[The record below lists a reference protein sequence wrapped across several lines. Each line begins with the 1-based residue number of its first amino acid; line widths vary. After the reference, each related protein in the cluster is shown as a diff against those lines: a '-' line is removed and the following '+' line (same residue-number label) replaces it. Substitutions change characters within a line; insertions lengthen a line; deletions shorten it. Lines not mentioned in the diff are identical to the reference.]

1 MNIPYALI
9 NSNNYMSLIQ
19 NKKQNINQFHYINL
33 HFVCLCNNTIV
44 DSNSDHSQVLRIDCD
59 TPMTTQQ
66 KIEQTT
72 EYDVMTETS
81 SYATNSP
88 ITTITYPQTDSLQ
101 STTKRTKEDTIC
113 NDQVAGNIIGIKVV
127 NRDDNV
133 ESDQT

>member
-1 MNIPYALI
+1 
-9 NSNNYMSLIQ
+9 MSLIQ

-59 TPMTTQQ
+59 TPKTTQQ

-88 ITTITYPQTDSLQ
+88 ITTITYPQTTDSLH

-113 NDQVAGNIIGIKVV
+113 NDQGAGNIIGINVM
-127 NRDDNV
+127 NRDYNV
-133 ESDQT
+133 ESDQK

>member
-19 NKKQNINQFHYINL
+19 NKKQNINQFQYINL

-72 EYDVMTETS
+72 V
-81 SYATNSP
+81 
-88 ITTITYPQTDSLQ
+88 I
-101 STTKRTKEDTIC
+101 
-113 NDQVAGNIIGIKVV
+113 
-127 NRDDNV
+127 
-133 ESDQT
+133 

>member
-1 MNIPYALI
+1 
-9 NSNNYMSLIQ
+9 
-19 NKKQNINQFHYINL
+19 
-33 HFVCLCNNTIV
+33 
-44 DSNSDHSQVLRIDCD
+44 
-59 TPMTTQQ
+59 MTTQQ

-101 STTKRTKEDTIC
+101 STTKRTQEDTIC

-127 NRDDNV
+127 NRDYNV

>member
-1 MNIPYALI
+1 
-9 NSNNYMSLIQ
+9 MSLIQ
-19 NKKQNINQFHYINL
+19 NKKHNINQFQYINL
-33 HFVCLCNNTIV
+33 HVVCLCNNTIV
-44 DSNSDHSQVLRIDCD
+44 DTNSDHSQVLRMYCD

-72 EYDVMTETS
+72 EYDLMTETS

-88 ITTITYPQTDSLQ
+88 ITTITYPQTTDSLK
-101 STTKRTKEDTIC
+101 STTKRTKEDTIA
-113 NDQVAGNIIGIKVV
+113 NHQVAGNIIGINVV

>member
-1 MNIPYALI
+1 
-9 NSNNYMSLIQ
+9 
-19 NKKQNINQFHYINL
+19 
-33 HFVCLCNNTIV
+33 
-44 DSNSDHSQVLRIDCD
+44 
-59 TPMTTQQ
+59 MTTQQ

-88 ITTITYPQTDSLQ
+88 ITTIIYPQTDSLQ

-127 NRDDNV
+127 NRDYNV

>member
-1 MNIPYALI
+1 
-9 NSNNYMSLIQ
+9 MSLIQ
-19 NKKQNINQFHYINL
+19 NKKQNINQFQYINL

-81 SYATNSP
+81 S
-88 ITTITYPQTDSLQ
+88 
-101 STTKRTKEDTIC
+101 
-113 NDQVAGNIIGIKVV
+113 
-127 NRDDNV
+127 
-133 ESDQT
+133 

>member
-1 MNIPYALI
+1 
-9 NSNNYMSLIQ
+9 
-19 NKKQNINQFHYINL
+19 
-33 HFVCLCNNTIV
+33 
-44 DSNSDHSQVLRIDCD
+44 
-59 TPMTTQQ
+59 MTTQQ

-127 NRDDNV
+127 NHDYNV

>member
-1 MNIPYALI
+1 
-9 NSNNYMSLIQ
+9 MSLIQ

>member
-1 MNIPYALI
+1 
-9 NSNNYMSLIQ
+9 MSLIQ
-19 NKKQNINQFHYINL
+19 NKKQNINQFQYINL

-81 SYATNSP
+81 SCATNSP

-101 STTKRTKEDTIC
+101 STTKRTQEDTIC

-127 NRDDNV
+127 NRDYNV